1 MIMRQWIRVLSA
13 VVMIVCAV
21 IVVRHYL
28 GYSEVNEK
36 LEQAQQTMEL
46 GELKELQQQ
55 NNNIIGWLTLENTR
69 LNNPVLQ
76 TDNNEFYL
84 KHNYLDEKS
93 RGGSIFADF
102 RNDVMEDRHTIFYGH
117 VLRNGTMFGDLTKFN
132 EQAYAVEHAVFYYET
147 DANRYALHVFAAYE
161 TTTDFYYIETQFTND
176 TFDQFLLDIQQ
187 KSSIKMPV
195 EVANSDKIATF
206 STCTTSP
213 DDKERFVVH
222 TKVVELEK

>member
-1 MIMRQWIRVLSA
+1 MRMRRWIRALSGI
-13 VVMIVCAV
+13 VMIVCAV
-21 IVVRHYL
+21 ILIRYYL
-28 GYSEVNEK
+28 DYSEVNVQ
-36 LEQAQQTMEL
+36 LEMAQQIVQQS
-46 GELKELQQQ
+46 ELKELQRQ
-55 NNNIIGWLTLENTR
+55 NKNIIGWLTLENTR

-117 VLRNGTMFGDLTKFN
+117 VLRNGTMFGDLSKFN
-132 EQAYAVEHAVFYYET
+132 EQAYAEEHPIFYYET
-147 DANRYALHVFAAYE
+147 DVKRYALHVFAAYE
-161 TTTDFYYIETQFTND
+161 TTTDFYYIETEFTND
-176 TFDQFLLDIQQ
+176 AFDQFLSDIQQ
-187 KSSIKMPV
+187 KSTIKMPV

-206 STCTTSP
+206 STCTTSQ

>member
-1 MIMRQWIRVLSA
+1 
-13 VVMIVCAV
+13 MIVCAV

-28 GYSEVNEK
+28 GYSEVNEQ
-36 LEQAQQTMEL
+36 LEQAQQKVEH

-55 NNNIIGWLTLENTR
+55 NKNIIGWLTLENTR

-84 KHNYLDEKS
+84 IHNYLDEKS

-117 VLRNGTMFGDLTKFN
+117 VLRNGTMFGDLPKFT
-132 EQAYAVEHAVFYYET
+132 EQDYAEEHPVFYYET
-147 DANRYALHVFAAYE
+147 DAKRYALHVFAAYE
-161 TTTDFYYIETQFTND
+161 TTTDFYYIETQFTDD
-176 TFDQFLLDIQQ
+176 TFDQFLSVIQQ
-187 KSSIKMPV
+187 KSTIKMPV

-206 STCTTSP
+206 STCTTST

-222 TKVVELEK
+222 AKVVELEKMRGDSI